1 MQSTKQ
7 ICQILAYL
15 VALQLV
21 CAYPSSIEP
30 IQRSTA
36 DTVQTDVGY
45 ANVEQLY
52 RLERSL
58 SRLRRAVADLPYD
71 EADDD
76 MELAEINVFR
86 PLFRYRAEVA
96 RQVPQ
101 PNQQQFG

>member
-1 MQSTKQ
+1 MLSTKQ
-7 ICQILAYL
+7 ICQIFAYL
-15 VALQLV
+15 MALQLI

-30 IQRSTA
+30 NRRITA
-36 DTVQTDVGY
+36 DTLQTDVGY
-45 ANVEQLY
+45 AKVEQLY

-58 SRLRRAVADLPYD
+58 SRLRRAVADLPYE

-96 RQVPQ
+96 RQVPR
-101 PNQQQFG
+101 PTQQQIG